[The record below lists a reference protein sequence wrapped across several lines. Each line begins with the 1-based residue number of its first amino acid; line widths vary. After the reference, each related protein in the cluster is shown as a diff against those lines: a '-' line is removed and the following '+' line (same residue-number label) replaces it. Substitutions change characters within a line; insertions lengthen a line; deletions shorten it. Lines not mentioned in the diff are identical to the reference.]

1 MTRFEYK
8 VVPAPSK
15 AQRVKGAKGTPNKF
29 AHTLMELMNELGADG
44 WEYQRADTLPCEERS
59 GLTSRTTTFQN
70 MLVFRRA
77 IKEMDEITATPEPAF
92 AAPAPEAPQTP
103 EAIAAAAAASLSVD
117 APVGDAPEIS
127 PTTEGEAPPV
137 GPAKPAAS
145 PETGVAAE

>member
-59 GLTSRTTTFQN
+59 GLTSRVTTFQN

-77 IKEMDEITATPEPAF
+77 IKEMDEIAATQEPAVSV
-92 AAPAPEAPQTP
+92 PEAPQTP
-103 EAIAAAAAASLSVD
+103 EAIAAAAVASLSVD
-117 APVGDAPEIS
+117 APVGDAPDIS
-127 PTTEGEAPPV
+127 PTTEGAAPPV
-137 GPAKPAAS
+137 GLAKPAAT